1 MAGAAKTHLSRQL
14 LAASLVFVVLL
25 LAVIAL
31 FGWLIFRSLSQ
42 REVERVLLETR
53 AEAESLAK
61 QIARQAD
68 RQGKDLFTAVAVEQE
83 TQTYIDS
90 ILRQRD
96 FVRTIEIR
104 DRNGVLVFQNQS
116 RGSFP
121 VGPRSSAGAR
131 PPELLPHTPELA
143 PHTPELPSH
152 TTELPSSRPHIEKK
166 TYERSSATSIPNIEV
181 PIGDLGSLQIGIS
194 AGELSKRV
202 EVLRGEL
209 IRQAA
214 LVGAASLALLAGAYT
229 AVWMLLRRARRL
241 ELQAAEAERMAY
253 VGTLASGLAHEIR
266 SPLNSLNLNMQMLE
280 EEIAEQAPGTMP
292 TGRRLLSIT
301 RSEIDRLER
310 LATDFLAY
318 AKPRPLEL
326 EDTPAV
332 RPLERLRE
340 VLAGEIEKRGAQ
352 VAVEDR
358 SNAARVRI
366 DPAQIVQLLMN
377 LAQNALAAAEEAGRP
392 PVLTLTA
399 YRRGSAVVLELMDN
413 GIGILAGQESKIFD
427 LFYSTRKGGT
437 GLGLA
442 IVQRIARAHGGTVTV
457 KSARGVGTAISV
469 ELPAVTVLEP
479 APRPSLKPS
488 PIS

>member
-1 MAGAAKTHLSRQL
+1 MAGAPKTHLSRQL

-83 TQTYIDS
+83 TQTSIDS

-104 DRNGVLVFQNQS
+104 DRNGVLVFQSQS

-131 PPELLPHTPELA
+131 PLELPPHTA
-143 PHTPELPSH
+143 ELPSH
-152 TTELPSSRPHIEKK
+152 TTELPSPRPHIERK

-326 EDTPAV
+326 EETPAV

-366 DPAQIVQLLMN
+366 DPAQIDQLLMN
-377 LAQNALAAAEEAGRP
+377 LAQNALAAAEDAGRP

-413 GIGILAGQESKIFD
+413 GIGIPAGQESKIFD

-469 ELPAVTVLEP
+469 ELPAVTVLET

>member
-1 MAGAAKTHLSRQL
+1 MASRARAVRTHLSRQL

-90 ILRQRD
+90 ILRHRD

-104 DRNGVLVFQNQS
+104 DRNGVLVFENHS

-121 VGPRSSAGAR
+121 VGPRPPAGTRA
-131 PPELLPHTPELA
+131 
-143 PHTPELPSH
+143 PELPPH
-152 TTELPSSRPHIEKK
+152 ATELSSPPPHVERK
-166 TYERSSATSIPNIEV
+166 TYEKSSAMSIPNIEV

-209 IRQAA
+209 IRQAT
-214 LVGAASLALLAGAYT
+214 LVGVASLALLAGAYT

-253 VGTLASGLAHEIR
+253 IGTLASGLAHEIR

-280 EEIAEQAPGTMP
+280 EEIAEQVPGTMP

-326 EDTPAV
+326 EETPAV

-352 VAVEDR
+352 VVVEDR

-366 DPAQIVQLLMN
+366 DTGQIDQLLMN

-413 GIGILAGQESKIFD
+413 GIGIPAGQESKIFD

-442 IVQRIARAHGGTVTV
+442 IVQRIARAHGGTVSV
-457 KSARGVGTAISV
+457 KSARGVGTAVSV
-469 ELPAVTVLEP
+469 ELPAVAVLEP
-479 APRPSLKPS
+479 APRPALKPS

>member
-1 MAGAAKTHLSRQL
+1 MAGAVKTHLSRQL

-42 REVERVLLETR
+42 REVERVLIETR

-121 VGPRSSAGAR
+121 VGPRPSAGAR
-131 PPELLPHTPELA
+131 PPELPPHA
-143 PHTPELPSH
+143 AELPS
-152 TTELPSSRPHIEKK
+152 PRPHIERK

-253 VGTLASGLAHEIR
+253 IGTLASGLAHEIR

-326 EDTPAV
+326 EETPAV

-366 DPAQIVQLLMN
+366 DTAQIDQLLMN
-377 LAQNALAAAEEAGRP
+377 LAQNALAAAEDAGRP
-392 PVLTLTA
+392 PVLTFTA

-413 GIGILAGQESKIFD
+413 GIGIPVGQESKIFD

-457 KSARGVGTAISV
+457 KSAHGVGTAISV

>member
-1 MAGAAKTHLSRQL
+1 MAGAVKTHLSRQL

-90 ILRQRD
+90 ILRQRE

-104 DRNGVLVFQNQS
+104 DRNGVLVFQNES
-116 RGSFP
+116 RGNFP
-121 VGPRSSAGAR
+121 VGPRSSVGAR
-131 PPELLPHTPELA
+131 PPELPPHA
-143 PHTPELPSH
+143 AELPS
-152 TTELPSSRPHIEKK
+152 PRPHIEKK
-166 TYERSSATSIPNIEV
+166 TYEKSSATSIPNIEV

-214 LVGAASLALLAGAYT
+214 LVGVASLALLAGAYT

-326 EDTPAV
+326 EETPAV

-358 SNAARVRI
+358 SNAARMRI
-366 DPAQIVQLLMN
+366 DPAQIDQLLMN
-377 LAQNALAAAEEAGRP
+377 LAQNALAAAEDAGRP

-413 GIGILAGQESKIFD
+413 GIGIPAGQESKIFD

-442 IVQRIARAHGGTVTV
+442 IVQRIARAHGGTVSV

>member
-1 MAGAAKTHLSRQL
+1 MAGAVKTHLSRQL

-121 VGPRSSAGAR
+121 VGPRSSVGAR
-131 PPELLPHTPELA
+131 PPELQTHA
-143 PHTPELPSH
+143 AELPS
-152 TTELPSSRPHIEKK
+152 PRPHIERK
-166 TYERSSATSIPNIEV
+166 TYESSSATSIPNIEV

-214 LVGAASLALLAGAYT
+214 LVGAASLTLLAGAYT

-326 EDTPAV
+326 EETPAV

-366 DPAQIVQLLMN
+366 DPAQIDQLLMN
-377 LAQNALAAAEEAGRP
+377 LAQNALAAAEDAGRP

-457 KSARGVGTAISV
+457 KSAHGVGTAISV